1 MQMCLGLVAGPPKVK
16 LFLNWFYCA
25 HKYSMPISAVATGDS
40 VGPTMCGHGPWSRDR
55 CRFLNLAG
63 ERKDCSC
70 RRYTDRGFRIE
81 FELRRVLLKKGEAW
95 LSLG

>member
-40 VGPTMCGHGPWSRDR
+40 VGPTMCGHGPWSCD
-55 CRFLNLAG
+55 L
-63 ERKDCSC
+63 
-70 RRYTDRGFRIE
+70 
-81 FELRRVLLKKGEAW
+81 
-95 LSLG
+95 